1 MARGTPSLMALLGVL
16 AVAGYQHRD
25 KLGEMLGRVTGGQ
38 GGPGGSVPDAAG
50 RAGGRMPQGHD
61 GSIGAMLTESL
72 QDLVD
77 RFRGA
82 GHGDTAESWIA
93 PGPNRPV
100 EASHLESAIGA
111 ETLEELARQTGL
123 SRQEVLA
130 RLARDLPD
138 AVDRYTPEGRLP
150 G

>member
-16 AVAGYQHRD
+16 AVAGYQNRD
-25 KLGEMLGRVTGGQ
+25 KLAEMLGRATGGR
-38 GGPGGSVPDAAG
+38 GTPDEAG
-50 RAGGRMPQGHD
+50 RAGGEARND
-61 GSIGAMLTESL
+61 GSVGAMINDGVRE
-72 QDLVD
+72 LVD
-77 RFRGA
+77 RFRGT
-82 GHGDTAESWIA
+82 GDAETADSWVRQ
-93 PGPNRPV
+93 GPNRPV
-100 EASHLESAIGA
+100 AADRLEAAIGP
-111 ETLEELARQTGL
+111 ETLDELAQHTGL